1 MTDIETTPVIPL
13 PEAAARPLVTA
24 GAVLT
29 LASTFLSWTW
39 TADFPGDLTVY
50 GYPAG
55 LQVIT
60 LTAAVLAL
68 IYALAAYGVPGLN
81 RLNPSGSNNPLA
93 LISLGTFA
101 VVWFTVIAIAVDLGG
116 LANLEPGGYVAAV
129 AALIL
134 AVGALALPLNRH
146 TTDSRT
152 APSWAARRM
161 FGISYSAY
169 RAYRALRLTKPA
181 TPRPGAGSPLA
192 DRLLITVGT
201 ALGLVVFTYGIGID
215 NEASETFIGYLIAIV
230 FGALAL
236 VHAGLLDR
244 YATVSARHK
253 GFSAALAF
261 AAAAVFPFTQSDDH
275 NANVGVN
282 ILIFATVALG
292 LNIVVGLTGL
302 LDLGYVAFLGVGAY
316 AAALVSGSEYSR
328 FSGVHFPFW
337 AAALTGM
344 AASLIF
350 GVLIGAPTLRLR
362 GDYLAIVTL
371 GFGEIFRITVNNLD
385 GDSGPNI
392 TRGPNGITQIPDLD
406 IFGFNLGASHQIAGF
421 TLGRFANYLFLML
434 IVTAI
439 VVLVFTRAAD
449 SRIGRSWIAIREDET
464 AATAMG
470 INGFRVKLIAF
481 ALGASLAGLAGTVMA
496 HVNFSV
502 NPQPYQFAG
511 AAPPNSAFLLA
522 AVVLGGMGTVSGPL
536 LGASVLYLVPEKL
549 QFLQNYELLAFG
561 VALVLLMRFRP
572 EGIIANRRR
581 QLEFHETGQLDVP
594 AQKTLT
600 DEPAPTQAGA

>member
-1 MTDIETTPVIPL
+1 MTETTAKTTAAPEHGPVPL
-13 PEAAARPLVTA
+13 PRSAARLLVA
-24 GAVLT
+24 VGAVGT
-29 LASTFLSWTW
+29 IASTFLSWTW
-39 TADFPGDLTVY
+39 TPEFPGDLTVY

-55 LQVIT
+55 LQI
-60 LTAAVLAL
+60 LAL
-68 IYALAAYGVPGLN
+68 VAGALTLLFALTLWDVKGLR
-81 RLNPSGSNNPLA
+81 RLNPADATSPVLLA
-93 LISLGTFA
+93 ALSAFA
-101 VVWFTVIAIAVDLGG
+101 VCWFTGIAIAVDLGG
-116 LANLEPGGYVAAV
+116 LVNLDPGAYVAMV
-129 AALIL
+129 ASALPV
-134 AVGALALPLNRH
+134 VGALALPH
-146 TTDSRT
+146 P
-152 APSWAARRM
+152 APGTGVR
-161 FGISYSAY
+161 GY
-169 RAYRALRLTKPA
+169 LTKPQQ
-181 TPRPGAGSPLA
+181 PRPGKLNPLA
-192 DRLLITVGT
+192 ERGIITAGT
-201 ALGLVVFTYGIGID
+201 AIALVAFTYGIGID
-215 NEASETFIGYLIAIV
+215 NEESETFIGFLLLVIFA
-230 FGALAL
+230 AWAL
-236 VHAGLLDR
+236 VHTGLVDR
-244 YATVSARHK
+244 YTTISAQHK
-253 GFSAALAF
+253 AFASTLAF
-261 AAAAVFPFTQSDDH
+261 VAAVIFPFTQSDDH

-344 AASLIF
+344 AAALVF

-392 TRGPNGITQIPDLD
+392 TRGPNGITQIPDLN
-406 IFGFNLGASHQIAGF
+406 ILGFNLGEAHDIGGF

-496 HVNFSV
+496 HVNYSV

-549 QFLQNYELLAFG
+549 QFLQNYELFAFG
-561 VALVLLMRFRP
+561 IALILLMRFRP

-594 AQKTLT
+594 EQKTLT
-600 DEPAPTQAGA
+600 DEPAATKAGA

>member
-1 MTDIETTPVIPL
+1 MTDTTTEAPATAARGPVPL
-13 PEAAARPLVTA
+13 PSAIARLLIAV
-24 GAVLT
+24 GAVGT
-29 LASTFLSWTW
+29 IASTFLSWTW
-39 TADFPGDLTVY
+39 TSDFPGNLTVY

-55 LQVIT
+55 LQILALVGGALT
-60 LTAAVLAL
+60 LLFGLTLWDVKGLRWLNPANATSPVLLTALSA
-68 IYALAAYGVPGLN
+68 
-81 RLNPSGSNNPLA
+81 
-93 LISLGTFA
+93 FA
-101 VVWFTVIAIAVDLGG
+101 VCWFTGIAIAVDLGG
-116 LANLEPGGYVAAV
+116 LVNLDPGAFVAM
-129 AALIL
+129 AASALPVL
-134 AVGALALPLNRH
+134 GALALPH
-146 TTDSRT
+146 P
-152 APSWAARRM
+152 AP
-161 FGISYSAY
+161 GTG
-169 RAYRALRLTKPA
+169 LRGYFTKPQQ
-181 TPRPGAGSPLA
+181 PRPGKVSPLA
-192 DRLLITVGT
+192 ERGIITVGT
-201 ALGLVVFTYGIGID
+201 AIGLVAFTYGIGID
-215 NEASETFIGYLIAIV
+215 NEASETFIGFLLLVVFAAWGLIHT
-230 FGALAL
+230 GL
-236 VHAGLLDR
+236 VDR
-244 YATVSARHK
+244 YATISAQHK
-253 GFSAALAF
+253 AFASTLAF
-261 AAAAVFPFTQSDDH
+261 VAAVIFPFTQSDDH

-316 AAALVSGSEYSR
+316 AAALVSGSEYSP
-328 FSGVHFPFW
+328 FSVHFPFW

-344 AASLIF
+344 AASLVF
-350 GVLIGAPTLRLR
+350 GVLIGGPTLRLR

-371 GFGEIFRITVNNLD
+371 GFGEIFRITVNSLD
-385 GDSGPNI
+385 GDSGPNV
-392 TRGPNGITQIPDLD
+392 TRGPNGITQIPDIN
-406 IFGFNLGASHQIAGF
+406 IFGFNLGVSHDVGGF

-496 HVNFSV
+496 HVNYSV

-549 QFLQNYELLAFG
+549 QFLQNYELFAFG
-561 VALVLLMRFRP
+561 VALILLMRFRP

-594 AQKTLT
+594 AQQTLT
-600 DEPAPTQAGA
+600 DEPAVTKAGA

>member
-1 MTDIETTPVIPL
+1 MTDTTTTAPATAPRGPVPL
-13 PEAAARPLVTA
+13 PPAAARLLIAT
-24 GAVLT
+24 GAVGT
-29 LASTFLSWTW
+29 IASTFLSWTW
-39 TADFPGDLTVY
+39 TPAFPGDLTVY

-55 LQVIT
+55 LQILALVAGALT
-60 LTAAVLAL
+60 LLFALTLWNTKGLRWLNPAGATSPVFLTALSA
-68 IYALAAYGVPGLN
+68 
-81 RLNPSGSNNPLA
+81 
-93 LISLGTFA
+93 FA
-101 VVWFTVIAIAVDLGG
+101 VCWFTGIAIAVDLNG
-116 LANLEPGGYVAAV
+116 LVNLDPGAYVAM
-129 AALIL
+129 AASALPV
-134 AVGALALPLNRH
+134 VGALALPH
-146 TTDSRT
+146 P
-152 APSWAARRM
+152 AP
-161 FGISYSAY
+161 GTG
-169 RAYRALRLTKPA
+169 LRGYLTKPQQ
-181 TPRPGAGSPLA
+181 PRPGTLSPLLE
-192 DRLLITVGT
+192 RGIITAGT
-201 ALGLVVFTYGIGID
+201 AVALIAFTYGIGID
-215 NEASETFIGYLIAIV
+215 NDASETFIGFL
-230 FGALAL
+230 LL
-236 VHAGLLDR
+236 VIFAAWGLMHTGLVDR
-244 YATVSARHK
+244 YATMAAQHK
-253 GFSAALAF
+253 GFASTLAF
-261 AAAAVFPFTQSDDH
+261 LAAVIFPFTQSDDH

-344 AASLIF
+344 AASLVF

-385 GDSGPNI
+385 GDSGPDI

-406 IFGFNLGASHQIAGF
+406 ILGFKFGEAHQIAGF

-496 HVNFSV
+496 HVNYSV

-561 VALVLLMRFRP
+561 IALVLLMRFRP

-581 QLEFHETGQLDVP
+581 QLEFHEIGQLDVP
-594 AQKTLT
+594 EQRTLT
-600 DEPAPTQAGA
+600 DEPAVTKAGA

>member
-1 MTDIETTPVIPL
+1 MTDTITPGPADRGPIPL
-13 PEAAARPLVTA
+13 PPAAARLLVPI
-24 GAVLT
+24 GAVGT
-29 LASTFLSWTW
+29 IASAFMSWTW
-39 TADFPGDLTVY
+39 TPDFPGNLTIY

-55 LQVIT
+55 LQI
-60 LTAAVLAL
+60 LAL
-68 IYALAAYGVPGLN
+68 VAGALTLLYGLSLWRVKGLD
-81 RLNPSGSNNPLA
+81 RLNPAGATSPVFLVA
-93 LISLGTFA
+93 LSAFT
-101 VVWFTVIAIAVDLGG
+101 VCWFTGIAIAVDLGG
-116 LANLEPGGYVAAV
+116 LVNLDPGAWVAM
-129 AALIL
+129 AASALPV
-134 AVGALALPLNRH
+134 VGALALPH
-146 TTDSRT
+146 P
-152 APSWAARRM
+152 AP
-161 FGISYSAY
+161 GTG
-169 RAYRALRLTKPA
+169 LRGYFTKPDQ
-181 TPRPGAGSPLA
+181 PRAGTRSGLVERA
-192 DRLLITVGT
+192 VITVGT
-201 ALGLVVFTYGIGID
+201 ALALVVFTYGIGIND
-215 NEASETFIGYLIAIV
+215 DDSETFIGFLLVLVFASWGLI
-230 FGALAL
+230 
-236 VHAGLLDR
+236 HAGLVDR
-244 YATVSARHK
+244 YSALSARHK
-253 GFSAALAF
+253 GFAATLAF
-261 AAAAVFPFTQSDDH
+261 VAAVIFPFTQSDDH
-275 NANVGVN
+275 NANIGVN

-344 AASLIF
+344 AASLVF

-371 GFGEIFRITVNNLD
+371 GFGEIFRIAVNNLD
-385 GDSGPNI
+385 GDSGPDI
-392 TRGPNGITQIPDLD
+392 TRGPNGITQIPDLS
-406 IFGFNLGASHQIAGF
+406 IFGFHLGDQHQIAGF

-496 HVNFSV
+496 HVNYSV

-561 VALVLLMRFRP
+561 VALILLMRFRP
-572 EGIIANRRR
+572 EGIIANRR
-581 QLEFHETGQLDVP
+581 QKLEFHETGQLDVP
-594 AQKTLT
+594 AQTTLSDGAT
-600 DEPAPTQAGA
+600 VTKAGA

>member
-1 MTDIETTPVIPL
+1 MTDTTQTPLVPL
-13 PEAAARPLVTA
+13 PRTLARPLAVA
-24 GAVLT
+24 GAALT
-29 LASTFLSWTW
+29 IASTFLSWTW
-39 TADFPGDLTVY
+39 TDEFPGDLTVY

-60 LTAAVLAL
+60 LTLAAIAL
-68 IYALAAYGVPGLN
+68 VYALSGYNIPGLN
-81 RLNPSGSNNPLA
+81 RINPSGSGNTLA
-93 LISLGTFA
+93 LFATGTFA
-101 VVWFTVIAIAVDLGG
+101 VVWFTVIAISVDLGG
-116 LANLEPGGYVAAV
+116 LVNVDPGGFVAA
-129 AALIL
+129 AGALL
-134 AVGALALPLNRH
+134 LLLGALALPLDRPADDGNPPAW
-146 TTDSRT
+146 T
-152 APSWAARRM
+152 RRRVI
-161 FGISYSAY
+161 GALG
-169 RAYRALRLTKPA
+169 ALRLAKPA
-181 TPRPGAGSPLA
+181 TPRPTAGSPLT
-192 DRLLITVGT
+192 DRLAITVGT

-215 NEASETFIGYLIAIV
+215 NEASETFIGYLIAV
-230 FGALAL
+230 LFGALAL

-328 FSGVHFPFW
+328 FSGVQFPFW

-344 AASLIF
+344 AASLVF

-406 IFGFNLGASHQIAGF
+406 ILGFNLGASHQIAGF

>member
-1 MTDIETTPVIPL
+1 MTDTTTTPPATAAGRGPVPL
-13 PEAAARPLVTA
+13 PATGARLLIAA
-24 GAVLT
+24 GAVGT
-29 LASTFLSWTW
+29 IASTFMSWTW
-39 TADFPGDLTVY
+39 TPDFPGDLTVY

-55 LQVIT
+55 LQV
-60 LTAAVLAL
+60 LAL
-68 IYALAAYGVPGLN
+68 VAGALTLLFALRLWDVPGLRWLNPGNATSPVFLTALAA
-81 RLNPSGSNNPLA
+81 
-93 LISLGTFA
+93 
-101 VVWFTVIAIAVDLGG
+101 FTVCWFAGIAIAVDLGG
-116 LANLEPGGYVAAV
+116 LVNLDPGAYVAMV
-129 AALIL
+129 ASALPV
-134 AVGALALPLNRH
+134 VGALALPH
-146 TTDSRT
+146 P
-152 APSWAARRM
+152 AP
-161 FGISYSAY
+161 GTGLTGY
-169 RAYRALRLTKPA
+169 LTKPA
-181 TPRPGAGSPLA
+181 QPRPGKLSPLA
-192 DRLLITVGT
+192 ERGFITAGT
-201 ALGLVVFTYGIGID
+201 ALALIAFTYGIGID
-215 NEASETFIGYLIAIV
+215 NDASETFIGFLLLIV
-230 FGALAL
+230 FATWGLMHTGL
-236 VHAGLLDR
+236 VDR
-244 YATVSARHK
+244 YATISAHHK
-253 GFSAALAF
+253 GFAASLAF
-261 AAAAVFPFTQSDDH
+261 LAAVIFPFTQSDDH

-344 AASLIF
+344 AASLVF

-392 TRGPNGITQIPDLD
+392 TRGPNGITQIPDLN
-406 IFGFNLGASHQIAGF
+406 IFGFNLGEPHDIGGF

-470 INGFRVKLIAF
+470 INGFRVKLVAF

-496 HVNFSV
+496 HVNYSV

-561 VALVLLMRFRP
+561 IALILLMRFRP

-581 QLEFHETGQLDVP
+581 QLEFHETDQLDVP

-600 DEPAPTQAGA
+600 DEPAASKAGA

>member
-1 MTDIETTPVIPL
+1 MTDTTQTPLVPL
-13 PEAAARPLVTA
+13 PRTLARPLAVA
-24 GAVLT
+24 GAALT
-29 LASTFLSWTW
+29 IASTFLSWTW
-39 TADFPGDLTVY
+39 TDEFPGDLTVY

-60 LTAAVLAL
+60 LTLAAIAL
-68 IYALAAYGVPGLN
+68 VYALSGYNIPGLN
-81 RLNPSGSNNPLA
+81 RINPSGSGNTLA
-93 LISLGTFA
+93 LFATGTFA
-101 VVWFTVIAIAVDLGG
+101 VVWFTVIAISVDLGG
-116 LANLEPGGYVAAV
+116 LVNVDPGGFVAA
-129 AALIL
+129 AGALL
-134 AVGALALPLNRH
+134 LLLGALALPLDRPADDGNPPAW
-146 TTDSRT
+146 T
-152 APSWAARRM
+152 RRRVI
-161 FGISYSAY
+161 GALG
-169 RAYRALRLTKPA
+169 ALRLAKPA
-181 TPRPGAGSPLA
+181 TPRPTAGSPLT
-192 DRLLITVGT
+192 DRLAITVGT

-215 NEASETFIGYLIAIV
+215 NEASETFIGYLIAV
-230 FGALAL
+230 LFGALAL

-244 YATVSARHK
+244 YANVSARHK

-344 AASLIF
+344 AASLVF

-406 IFGFNLGASHQIAGF
+406 IFGFNLGASHEIAGF